1 MATRKSI
8 APAAA
13 TSQAPR
19 PAPPPPRSDKPATRG
34 RVKGAPPPVVLPTTP
49 RRLPDRWR
57 DVARIAVVAAALAM
71 IMLVIKNG
79 PAGAAVAGVVG
90 WSAYLLP
97 VAAAAMGLEALRRV
111 EHASPWPRLEEVN
124 GLLSLYLA
132 GLLACGGWGHG
143 GTLGN
148 ALAADLTGFFG
159 AAGAPVIAGCLLAL
173 GLVLAA
179 HLTARHVWLASR
191 WAARRGVR
199 GGGKTAQALIGA
211 GKHVSQ
217 LQRTS
222 PQRGR
227 APAGFPAVDGVDAD
241 SALVL
246 VPRLDADEGDPDSKG
261 SARRKRGKTAE
272 PEPELPLDADL
283 DPEEADASPPL
294 AVGGD
299 WALPA
304 VDLLESVP
312 VVKDI
317 TPVDTGLRMRVIEDT
332 LAAFNVKARVTGF
345 HSGPTVTQFDVQPD
359 RGVRVQRVTAL
370 QNDLALALAARSIRI
385 QAPVP
390 GQSVIGIEIPNA
402 KPSVVTLRE
411 VLESEQCAEVRSP
424 LKIALG
430 KDVSG
435 VPVLADLARM
445 PHLLIAG
452 STGSGKSVCL
462 NSLISCLLFHNSP
475 ERLRLLMVDP
485 KMVELT
491 VFNEVPHLLAPVVT
505 DVTKVTGTLK
515 WALKE
520 MHRRYKKFSEVK
532 ARNLA
537 RFNEMQTDPKKR
549 LPFIVL
555 IIDELADLMM
565 VSPEDVED
573 GICRLAQL
581 ARATG
586 MHLVLATQRPSV
598 DVITGLIKANFPA
611 RIAFAVSS
619 QVDSRTILDQAG
631 AEKLMG
637 RGDMLYQPSD
647 EGKPIR
653 VQGTYLSDKEIE
665 SLVAYWKE
673 HGHHDLERIPD
684 AELEPPAKDEESD
697 SDDKLLR
704 DAVKVLREYNRASVS
719 LLQRRLSIGYTRAA
733 RLLDT
738 LEDRGVVGPSED
750 GRSRIVLATRDV
762 ELDDGSGGGDEDL
775 PL

>member
-1 MATRKSI
+1 VR
-8 APAAA
+8 PV
-13 TSQAPR
+13 
-19 PAPPPPRSDKPATRG
+19 PAPIPEPE
-34 RVKGAPPPVVLPTTP
+34 VILPEITH
-49 RRLPDRWR
+49 RRARLR
-57 DVARIAVVAAALAM
+57 DVARVGILTAAMAVLLLVA
-71 IMLVIKNG
+71 KNG
-79 PAGAAVAGVVG
+79 PAGSALLHVFG

-97 VAAAAMGLEALRRV
+97 LVGAGIGLELLRDGRRWR
-111 EHASPWPRLEEVN
+111 SWPRMEEIN
-124 GLLSLYLA
+124 GALSLYLA
-132 GLLACGGWGHG
+132 GLVVCGGWGHG
-143 GTLGN
+143 GVLGD
-148 ALAADLTGFFG
+148 ALAADLGNYFG
-159 AAGAPVIAGCLLAL
+159 QAGVPAAGLCLLAL
-173 GLVLAA
+173 GLVLAV
-179 HLTARHVWLASR
+179 HLNGRHLWIGAKYAGRGALRASR
-191 WAARRGVR
+191 VTGRLLGGTGRGLTRLRGPRRM
-199 GGGKTAQALIGA
+199 
-211 GKHVSQ
+211 
-217 LQRTS
+217 
-222 PQRGR
+222 
-227 APAGFPAVDGVDAD
+227 
-241 SALVL
+241 
-246 VPRLDADEGDPDSKG
+246 PRLMRLPAPQDGAPTPFEAAVELDPDLPIPMKG
-261 SARRKRGKTAE
+261 SGRRKRGRTPD
-272 PEPELPLDADL
+272 PETELPLEAESDPPEAEPDAVV
-283 DPEEADASPPL
+283 
-294 AVGGD
+294 VGGD

-304 VDLLESVP
+304 IDLLEAVP
-312 VVKDI
+312 APKEA
-317 TPVDTGLRMRVIEDT
+317 TPMDTHLRMRVIEDT

-345 HSGPTVTQFDVQPD
+345 HSGPTVTQFDVQPE

-370 QNDLALALAARSIRI
+370 QNDLALALAARSIRM

-402 KPSVVTLRE
+402 KASVVTLRE
-411 VLESEQCAEVRSP
+411 VLESEQCEAIKSP

-435 VPVLADLARM
+435 TPVLADLARM

-491 VFNEVPHLLAPVVT
+491 VFNDVPHLLAPVVT

-520 MHRRYKKFSEVK
+520 MHRRYKKFAEVK

-537 RFNEMQTDPKKR
+537 RFNEMQTDPKNR
-549 LPFIVL
+549 MPFIVI

-586 MHLVLATQRPSV
+586 MHLVIATQRPSV

-619 QVDSRTILDQAG
+619 GVDSRTILDQGG
-631 AEKLMG
+631 AEKLLG

-653 VQGTYLSDKEIE
+653 AQMAYLSDKEIE
-665 SLVAYWKE
+665 SIVAFWKQTPR
-673 HGHHDLERIPD
+673 GDLERIPEAD
-684 AELEPPAKDEESD
+684 LEPPAKDEESD
-697 SDDKLLR
+697 SDDKLLKE
-704 DAVKVLREYNRASVS
+704 AVKVLREYNRASVS

-750 GRSRIVLATRDV
+750 GRSRIVLATNDV
-762 ELDDGSGGGDEDL
+762 DLSADSDGDGGDDDL

>member
-1 MATRKSI
+1 MATRKPLAPASAAGPPSRRPPTAPSPTGKAAARRRVRPVPVPEVI
-8 APAAA
+8 APEVEG
-13 TSQAPR
+13 R
-19 PAPPPPRSDKPATRG
+19 RG
-34 RVKGAPPPVVLPTTP
+34 HS
-49 RRLPDRWR
+49 R
-57 DVARIAVVAAALAM
+57 DVARVGILTAAVALLLLVAN
-71 IMLVIKNG
+71 NG
-79 PAGAAVAGVVG
+79 PAGSALLHVLG

-97 VAAAAMGLEALRRV
+97 PIGAAIGLELLREAQLPR
-111 EHASPWPRLEEVN
+111 AWPRLEEIN

-132 GLLACGGWGHG
+132 GLVVCGGWGKG
-143 GTLGN
+143 GTLGD
-148 ALAADLTGFFG
+148 ALAADLGRFFG
-159 AAGAPVIAGCLLAL
+159 LAGVPAAAACLLAL

-179 HLTARHVWLASR
+179 HLNGRHLWIGSKFVAVGTVHAARGTAWGLRGAGRTLGKLHR
-191 WAARRGVR
+191 PRAARR
-199 GGGKTAQALIGA
+199 L
-211 GKHVSQ
+211 H
-217 LQRTS
+217 L
-222 PQRGR
+222 
-227 APAGFPAVDGVDAD
+227 APAGDEASGRDIATSDVEASPGPAVG
-241 SALVL
+241 
-246 VPRLDADEGDPDSKG
+246 G
-261 SARRKRGKTAE
+261 RRKRSKVPE
-272 PEPELPLDADL
+272 PIPELPLEGEAE
-283 DPEEADASPPL
+283 PEEPESP
-294 AVGGD
+294 AVMVGGM
-299 WALPA
+299 WALPTM
-304 VDLLESVP
+304 DLLESVP
-312 VVKDI
+312 AAKET

-332 LAAFNVKARVTGF
+332 LAAFNVRARVTGF
-345 HSGPTVTQFDVQPD
+345 HSGPTVTQFDVQPE

-370 QNDLALALAARSIRI
+370 QNDLALALAARSIRM

-411 VLESEQCAEVRSP
+411 VLESDQCDSIKSP
-424 LKIALG
+424 LKIGLG

-435 VPVLADLARM
+435 TPVLADLARM

-520 MHRRYKKFSEVK
+520 MHRRYKKFAEVK

-537 RFNEMQTDPKKR
+537 RFNEMQTDPKHR

-586 MHLVLATQRPSV
+586 MHLVVATQRPSV

-619 QVDSRTILDQAG
+619 QVDSRTILDQGG

-653 VQGTYLSDKEIE
+653 VQGAFLSDKEIE
-665 SLVAYWKE
+665 SIVGFWKQNTRHE
-673 HGHHDLERIPD
+673 LERIPD

-697 SDDKLLR
+697 SDDKLLKE
-704 DAVKVLREYNRASVS
+704 AIKVLREYNRASVS

-750 GRSRIVLATRDV
+750 GRSRIVLATRDSD
-762 ELDDGSGGGDEDL
+762 LDDGAGGESSGDEDL